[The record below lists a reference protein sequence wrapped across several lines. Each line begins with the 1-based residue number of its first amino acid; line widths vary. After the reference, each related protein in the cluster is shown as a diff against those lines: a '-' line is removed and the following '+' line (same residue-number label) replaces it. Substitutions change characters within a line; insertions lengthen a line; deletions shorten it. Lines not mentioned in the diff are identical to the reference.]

1 MPTEGVSVMRVLY
14 ILNLSSFAY
23 IAVSKEELTADIS
36 LPNLN
41 VVKNIEESL
50 ALFLLVCV
58 SNVRS
63 FV

>member
-1 MPTEGVSVMRVLY
+1 MRVLY